1 MGLANIETF
10 IVDLPKRR
18 AHNWA
23 GKLTSPIGTHLIV
36 KLTDEN
42 GISGW
47 GEAPAIPTWGGSR
60 MRYYGET
67 PQSARHV
74 VEDILWPAIRRSE
87 PSAPESLHSRMD
99 QVIKGHPYAKA
110 ATDIACFDLAG
121 KALGVPVS
129 TLLGGRSR
137 DRIEVCHS
145 LGIMEDEPALEEA
158 QVVVAEGVGTIKVK
172 TGVDAERDM
181 RIVRRLR
188 EKLGPEVAIRVDAN
202 EGYRTVSEA
211 VSITRRMV
219 DEAGIFL
226 CEQPLAD
233 TKAVAEVARRVPVS
247 VMADESAWTTSDILE
262 IAELGGIEAFSLY
275 VTKPGGLWRARQ
287 QSIVAE
293 SVGLISDIGGSI
305 EMGIGNAAN
314 LQLGATAPVA
324 ILPSVCPVSAPAS
337 SGRGLVGHY
346 YNDDLITAPLEYQGG
361 SLVVPNGPG
370 LGVEVDEGKVRAY
383 AR

>member
-1 MGLANIETF
+1 VLH
-10 IVDLPKRR
+10 
-18 AHNWA
+18 AH
-23 GKLTSPIGTHLIV
+23 
-36 KLTDEN
+36 
-42 GISGW
+42 
-47 GEAPAIPTWGGSR
+47 
-60 MRYYGET
+60 
-67 PQSARHV
+67 
-74 VEDILWPAIRRSE
+74 
-87 PSAPESLHSRMD
+87 MD

-110 ATDIACFDLAG
+110 AIDIACFDLAG
-121 KALGVPVS
+121 SALGVPVS
-129 TLLGGRSR
+129 TLLGGRTR

-145 LGIMEDEPALEEA
+145 LGIMEDEPTLEEA
-158 QVVVAEGVGTIKVK
+158 EAVVAEGVGTIKVK
-172 TGVDAERDM
+172 TGVDAERDV

-211 VSITRRMV
+211 VWITRRMV

-233 TKAVAEVARRVPVS
+233 TKAVAEVARRVPVP

-293 SVGLISDIGGSI
+293 TVGLISDIGGSI

-324 ILPSVCPVSAPAS
+324 VLPSVCPVSAPAS
-337 SGRGLVGHY
+337 SGRGLAGHY
-346 YNDDLITAPLEYQGG
+346 YNDDLITTPLRYENG
-361 SLVVPNGPG
+361 SLVVPTGPG